1 MPNPVR
7 VLRDRNRT
15 MLLTPFIA
23 SSRGGLGQC
32 ERLGSHALLV
42 TLTGTSWHWP
52 SPSPQRMH
60 TWKRPRRETVMTS
73 GPQAQ
78 SSQPGSDSSPTPAL
92 ASGTHAGNSW
102 GGTRGSTCTLG
113 CCPHPLCQETGDASQ
128 SPAQLSLLV
137 SWRLREW
144 RPRGHQKLSQ
154 ERSNSNYSRSHFS

>member
-7 VLRDRNRT
+7 VLLDRNRT
-15 MLLTPFIA
+15 MLLTPSIA

-102 GGTRGSTCTLG
+102 GGTRGSSTCTLG
-113 CCPHPLCQETGDASQ
+113 CCPHPLCQETKRGCFPES
-128 SPAQLSLLV
+128 SPAESAGLLEAEGV
-137 SWRLREW
+137 EAPRPPEAVPRE
-144 RPRGHQKLSQ
+144 
-154 ERSNSNYSRSHFS
+154 